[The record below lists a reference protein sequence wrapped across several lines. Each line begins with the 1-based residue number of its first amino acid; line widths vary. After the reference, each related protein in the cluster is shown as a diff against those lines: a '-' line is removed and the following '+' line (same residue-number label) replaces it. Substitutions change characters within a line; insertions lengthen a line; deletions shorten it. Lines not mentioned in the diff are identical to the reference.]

1 MKMMKKP
8 WKRPRKLHQN
18 GLKDLCLIVYTAELL
33 AHFLLKGFSILKDW
47 MICMD
52 LAIIVCHSA
61 LGFTSMLHLPPS
73 ERD

>member
-1 MKMMKKP
+1 MKMGMKDGP
-8 WKRPRKLHQN
+8 E
-18 GLKDLCLIVYTAELL
+18 DLCLVVYTAELL

-61 LGFTSMLHLPPS
+61 PAAISPPFHTK
-73 ERD
+73 RR